1 MTLREMYSS
10 YSLLQRISKRKQIS
24 KTGGFACKKEP
35 EYCGSQCSG
44 IVQIEQGRGRKIK
57 RLIEDPLTGSEI
69 LRWLPEDKR

>member
-35 EYCGSQCSG
+35 EYCGLQDYSVLVLFCSLF
-44 IVQIEQGRGRKIK
+44 
-57 RLIEDPLTGSEI
+57 LIYNYIIFP
-69 LRWLPEDKR
+69 

>member
-35 EYCGSQCSG
+35 STVDHSVLVLFAVYF
-44 IVQIEQGRGRKIK
+44 
-57 RLIEDPLTGSEI
+57 
-69 LRWLPEDKR
+69 

>member
-10 YSLLQRISKRKQIS
+10 YSLLQRIS

-44 IVQIEQGRGRKIK
+44 SFLQFIFN
-57 RLIEDPLTGSEI
+57 L
-69 LRWLPEDKR
+69 

>member
-1 MTLREMYSS
+1 MIPREMYSS

-44 IVQIEQGRGRKIK
+44 LFVRQSLKKPPAMQVDNNRFS
-57 RLIEDPLTGSEI
+57 LQ
-69 LRWLPEDKR
+69 

>member
-44 IVQIEQGRGRKIK
+44 SVSYTH
-57 RLIEDPLTGSEI
+57 LT
-69 LRWLPEDKR
+69 LPTTSLV

>member
-35 EYCGSQCSG
+35 EYCGITVILVLFCSLF
-44 IVQIEQGRGRKIK
+44 
-57 RLIEDPLTGSEI
+57 LIYNYIIFP
-69 LRWLPEDKR
+69 

>member
-35 EYCGSQCSG
+35 EYCESQCSG
-44 IVQIEQGRGRKIK
+44 SFCSLF
-57 RLIEDPLTGSEI
+57 LIYNYIIFLN
-69 LRWLPEDKR
+69 

>member
-1 MTLREMYSS
+1 MTLREMYSL

-44 IVQIEQGRGRKIK
+44 SFLQFI
-57 RLIEDPLTGSEI
+57 LIYNYIIFLN
-69 LRWLPEDKR
+69 